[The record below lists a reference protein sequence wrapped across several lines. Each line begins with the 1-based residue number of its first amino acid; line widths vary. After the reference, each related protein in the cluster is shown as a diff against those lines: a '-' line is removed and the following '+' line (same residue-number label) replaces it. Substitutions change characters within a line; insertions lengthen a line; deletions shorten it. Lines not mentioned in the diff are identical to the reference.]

1 MYTLYKIFGKLSKGL
16 SNALMLIMIPTS
28 IILCAAG
35 WALFCIRDIFLLVVN
50 QGFLEGYIDNEAAN
64 GLTWNQLCDVLHWVG
79 LGIGL
84 FFTVVFVVMII
95 AWICKKI
102 LYKSIAG
109 FQITRNKEWRNKD
122 INKAIEKLEDYRYR
136 D

>member
-1 MYTLYKIFGKLSKGL
+1 MYTLYKIFGKMSKSL
-16 SNALMLIMIPTS
+16 SNALMLIMIPTA
-28 IILCAAG
+28 IIFCALG
-35 WALFCIRDIFLLVVN
+35 WALFCIKDIFMLVVKDD
-50 QGFLEGYIDNEAAN
+50 GWFLGYVSD
-64 GLTWNQLCDVLHWVG
+64 GSSLTWDQLLNTLHWVG

-84 FFTVVFVVMII
+84 FFTIVFII
-95 AWICKKI
+95 MLVAWICKKI

>member
-16 SNALMLIMIPTS
+16 SNALILIMIPTS
-28 IILCAAG
+28 IILCAVG
-35 WALFCIRDIFLLVVN
+35 WGMFCIRDIITLVTTPDIFDQIVSN
-50 QGFLEGYIDNEAAN
+50 SS
-64 GLTWNQLCDVLHWVG
+64 GLTLGELCDILHWTG

-84 FFTVVFVVMII
+84 FFTVVFVIMTI
-95 AWICKKI
+95 AWVCKKI

>member
-28 IILCAAG
+28 IIFCAAG
-35 WALFCIRDIFLLVVN
+35 WALFCIKDILSLVFIDP
-50 QGFLEGYIDNEAAN
+50 GWFEGYVGDGASALTRNE
-64 GLTWNQLCDVLHWVG
+64 LFDTLHWVG
-79 LGIGL
+79 LAIGL
-84 FFTVVFVVMII
+84 FFTIVFII
-95 AWICKKI
+95 LIVAWICKKV